1 MPLVPV
7 FLLLTAVAAF
17 ASDIQV
23 TANAPPDSAKCSL
36 TSPSAQC
43 GQWTYW
49 ASLGALVIGLFVV
62 ITFVVKYLK
71 DAPRFQVEADG
82 RAAPGRAQAVAGASR
97 ALAPPPPATAP
108 APAATVAATQSAADP
123 GASATAVAVADPP
136 AVASEDASAPA
147 AAAPAEPAAAPRPP
161 SPRPEPVEPDQATYD
176 KTLAEQLAKGTDRR
190 VAEGRAKAAALK
202 AAREKA
208 AG

>member
-1 MPLVPV
+1 DAVRASVRWFGAAGGRGLIGYGAVTRGRSAASRLARSLPLVPV

-23 TANAPPDSAKCSL
+23 TANALPESAKCSL

-82 RAAPGRAQAVAGASR
+82 RAAPG
-97 ALAPPPPATAP
+97 
-108 APAATVAATQSAADP
+108 
-123 GASATAVAVADPP
+123 
-136 AVASEDASAPA
+136 
-147 AAAPAEPAAAPRPP
+147 
-161 SPRPEPVEPDQATYD
+161 
-176 KTLAEQLAKGTDRR
+176 
-190 VAEGRAKAAALK
+190 
-202 AAREKA
+202 
-208 AG
+208 